1 MFEVPRPIQT
11 AVAGN
16 TSVAAIDIPS
26 DGGLDL
32 RRILSIL
39 WRGKTIILGTIAT
52 SLLVA
57 ALFAMLAPH
66 RYTATTQILIDP
78 TDLHA
83 VGNELTPTNQANDAT
98 VLQVESQVRVLTSD
112 SVLRRVVTAEGLDR
126 DPEFVGRAAAEG
138 VDASAAA

>member
-78 TDLHA
+78 T
-83 VGNELTPTNQANDAT
+83 
-98 VLQVESQVRVLTSD
+98 TS
-112 SVLRRVVTAEGLDR
+112 
-126 DPEFVGRAAAEG
+126 
-138 VDASAAA
+138 